1 MEPPNRKGQRW
12 WRQLGGRQPG
22 TRRVQGCLTPTCVC
36 LTGGANTE
44 TGPRLQAGAP
54 APSGAHGAPPT
65 AAPGAPPTATSSAPP
80 IAASRR
86 PGQQE
91 RVLGRATGQHMPIPR
106 HGLPVPRGVV
116 LQAARP
122 GAEAAHSSHWMRT
135 LEATLSPVGAEGQR
149 GHVATSARAQARAPS
164 REDTGRTWSD
174 VRSQPAAG
182 ATEKQGHA
190 RGWRG
195 EGRPTGSGWGPC
207 CRAAWPWAGGTL
219 DPSLEQAGSLD
230 STMRPPSP
238 LVAASLVKSV
248 QGPGL
253 PLATKASTRRGVGT
267 HHVGSLLL
275 ASQLLQR
282 L

>member
-1 MEPPNRKGQRW
+1 MVASAGGPPAGHKARSRMPHSHLCLPH
-12 WRQLGGRQPG
+12 WRRQH
-22 TRRVQGCLTPTCVC
+22 RDRTPT
-36 LTGGANTE
+36 
-44 TGPRLQAGAP
+44 AGRS
-54 APSGAHGAPPT
+54 PSALRSSWCPT
-65 AAPGAPPTATSSAPP
+65 HSG
-80 IAASRR
+80 SRR
-86 PGQQE
+86 PAHSSLPAARQQE

-122 GAEAAHSSHWMRT
+122 GAGAAHSSHWMRT
-135 LEATLSPVGAEGQR
+135 LAATLSPVGAEGQR
-149 GHVATSARAQARAPS
+149 GHVAASARAQARAPS

-207 CRAAWPWAGGTL
+207 CRAAWPWVGGTL

-238 LVAASLVKSV
+238 LVAASLMKSV

-253 PLATKASTRRGVGT
+253 PLATNASTRRGVGT